1 MLCGAA
7 QHCDACGTA
16 KQSKAVTGALQDAEE
31 FEKAWLLLAD
41 LYVQQGKFDLA
52 QATPPPRRCEH
63 GLRGDCARARAP
75 VPVRCPSAALDFGR
89 NSASC
94 A

>member
-1 MLCGAA
+1 MRAA
-7 QHCDACGTA
+7 LRSKA

-52 QATPPPRRCEH
+52 QATPPPQPLQTRNRAETVTA
-63 GLRGDCARARAP
+63 GARAP
-75 VPVRCPSAALDFGR
+75 VLVRCPSAALDFGR